1 MGEQEQAD
9 REEREWEEREKKL
22 ESCQAGK
29 VGEARRMIDQE
40 SLNASV
46 DDCMPFTIEAF
57 SKRNSDPLEELD
69 SILKYRQKMADQ
81 ELVTDGQRT
90 TPKRKGTGR
99 EITTRAFEF
108 KKRVFSMPPQPL
120 EDVTSQQNTSIIPCC
135 GRRTGLKIG
144 ASVLKDSFGMER
156 LSDFWNAEEIQA
168 MRKSTTSS
176 DSRDRSKSSVDSGPL
191 SEYSG
196 RVSQYSQDTES
207 SNENDSASPS
217 AISKRSEYLA
227 DCSQSSG
234 KVSLS
239 RNEESEDQSEQTLA
253 DTSCASAEKSN
264 VNTDASKRSISEL
277 NSPSMADMSDA
288 SPAMDASKRLSFT
301 DSAEKSSKT
310 LDGSPCPSDVSSR
323 QPRVSFAESA
333 IRRKSSISFART
345 PGTKA
350 GDTSVD
356 DFDVDDC
363 AAADSADDHND
374 EQDENQS
381 IQQDEI
387 KPKKAAS
394 KKREREDGRLALID
408 RLDTMGRASYCNT
421 DSYARKSS
429 RLSDIAPRPVVEDDG
444 TRKSKRRKMRPLQ
457 YWRNERV
464 EYARETGAVLPEIVD
479 LVVRSPEPTPF
490 RRKRS
495 KEEQL
500 PESSPTSANSK
511 AKTVKKGK
519 NKKRS
524 KKSSSQDNLQKVD
537 AEEEDDAPIKK
548 PKGKTAFF
556 LFSADKM
563 WEVKEQ
569 HPDLS
574 ISERAQILKDQWLD
588 ADEATKKHYERQAK
602 NSAKVQ

>member
-1 MGEQEQAD
+1 
-9 REEREWEEREKKL
+9 
-22 ESCQAGK
+22 
-29 VGEARRMIDQE
+29 
-40 SLNASV
+40 
-46 DDCMPFTIEAF
+46 
-57 SKRNSDPLEELD
+57 
-69 SILKYRQKMADQ
+69 MADQ
-81 ELVTDGQRT
+81 DLVSNGQRA
-90 TPKRKGTGR
+90 TPRRQGTGR
-99 EITTRAFEF
+99 EITTRGFEF

-120 EDVTSQQNTSIIPCC
+120 ADVTSQQNSSIIPSR

-144 ASVLKDSFGMER
+144 SSVLKDSFGMER
-156 LSDFWNAEEIQA
+156 LSDFWNAEEIEA
-168 MRKSTTSS
+168 MRRKSSLAS
-176 DSRDRSKSSVDSGPL
+176 DARDRSKTSMDTGPL

-207 SNENDSASPS
+207 SNDNDSASPS
-217 AISKRSEYLA
+217 GISKRSEYLA

-234 KVSLS
+234 KASLS
-239 RNEESEDQSEQTLA
+239 RNDESQDQTEQSYA
-253 DTSCASAEKSN
+253 DASCTSAEKSN
-264 VNTDASKRSISEL
+264 VNTDASKQSISEL
-277 NSPSMADMSDA
+277 NSPSVADMSDG

-301 DSAEKSSKT
+301 DSAEKTSKT
-310 LDGSPCPSDVSSR
+310 DDASPCSSDVSSR

-345 PGTKA
+345 PGTKN
-350 GDTSVD
+350 GDTSME

-363 AAADSADDHND
+363 AAADSGDEQNDD
-374 EQDENQS
+374 QDENQS
-381 IQQDEI
+381 IQQEEI

-394 KKREREDGRLALID
+394 KKRERDDGRLALID

-421 DSYARKSS
+421 DSYAPKSK
-429 RLSDIAPRPVVEDDG
+429 RLSDVAPRPVIEDDG
-444 TRKSKRRKMRPLQ
+444 KRRSKRRKMRPLQ

-495 KEEQL
+495 KEEQAV
-500 PESSPTSANSK
+500 ESSPTSANSK
-511 AKTVKKGK
+511 AKTVKKNRNK
-519 NKKRS
+519 NKKS
-524 KKSSSQDNLQKVD
+524 KKTSSRDNLQKVD
-537 AEEEDDAPIKK
+537 VEEDEDEDDAPIKK

-602 NSAKVQ
+602 NSAKV